1 MFKQVILDYALD
13 AFEPHIDALTMDTH
27 YNKHHATYTKN
38 FNEFVEKASLTGKSA
53 EEILSN
59 LDALPQELR
68 GPIRNNGG
76 GYWNHNM
83 YFKMLS
89 PKGGALPAGALAD
102 RINADFGSFSG
113 LKEQMTKAAMGQF
126 GSGWAWLAAKKDGS
140 LYITTTSNQE
150 TPINNGETGVLL
162 ALDVWEHAYYLKY
175 KNLRP
180 DYIAAFWNVVD
191 WNKVA
196 KRYDEVNS

>member
-1 MFKQVILDYALD
+1 MFKQVVLDYALD
-13 AFEPHIDALTMDTH
+13 ALEPHIDALTMDTH

-38 FNEFVEKASLTGKSA
+38 FNEFVEKAGLTGKSA

-76 GYWNHNM
+76 GYLNHNM
-83 YFKMLS
+83 YFEMLS

-113 LKEQMTKAAMGQF
+113 LKEQMTKAAIGQF

-150 TPINNGETGVLL
+150 TPINNGEMGVLL

-196 KRYDEVNS
+196 KRYAEVNS

>member
-1 MFKQVILDYALD
+1 MFKQVVLDYALD
-13 AFEPHIDALTMDTH
+13 ALEPHIDALTMDTH

-38 FNEFVEKASLTGKSA
+38 FNEFVEKAGLTGKSA

-76 GYWNHNM
+76 GYLNHNM
-83 YFKMLS
+83 YFEMLS

-113 LKEQMTKAAMGQF
+113 LKEQMTKAAIGQF

-150 TPINNGETGVLL
+150 TPINNGEMGVLL

>member
-1 MFKQVILDYALD
+1 
-13 AFEPHIDALTMDTH
+13 
-27 YNKHHATYTKN
+27 
-38 FNEFVEKASLTGKSA
+38 
-53 EEILSN
+53 
-59 LDALPQELR
+59 
-68 GPIRNNGG
+68 
-76 GYWNHNM
+76 M

-102 RINADFGSFSG
+102 RINADFGSFSS

-150 TPINNGETGVLL
+150 TPINNGEMGVLL